1 MRRSGLAVKA
11 AAKSPSSSTATA
23 EPIGSSWSNAEI
35 MFSDERPAVWRTLEY
50 RRESHYEEPQ
60 DAKYAI
66 ERLLAWGWFYEVD
79 GDRRVTDA
87 ERTLK

>member
-1 MRRSGLAVKA
+1 
-11 AAKSPSSSTATA
+11 
-23 EPIGSSWSNAEI
+23 